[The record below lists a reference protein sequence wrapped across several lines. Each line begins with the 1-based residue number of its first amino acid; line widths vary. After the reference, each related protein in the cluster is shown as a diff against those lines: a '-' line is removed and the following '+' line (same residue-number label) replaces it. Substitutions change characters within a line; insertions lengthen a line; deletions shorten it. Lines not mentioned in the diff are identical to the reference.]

1 MAIRPREQAVID
13 RLHNVDLSRYAP
25 KPKPERKAGEKIP
38 KGLDALI
45 DEIREEAA
53 EERLELAL
61 QSARV
66 YLNRQY
72 GIEDQFMAAGL
83 SPTQARMV
91 QALEELEGRG
101 VPSAAIAPIQ
111 GGGELR
117 VHTKY
122 GTNPLTGQQEILP
135 FEVNGAPLVTHLGRN
150 VPMNGHEK
158 ATEYIQEQAML
169 LAGLPVTRGNVT
181 DKYAADFRVGN
192 QVVDGEIR
200 FDTEGQN
207 IPIQLYTDVAP
218 SDSRGMS
225 QYQVRD
231 TVKKL
236 IDKEMKKGKD
246 VIDAVEDLSR
256 QRVLSNHRGNRPP
269 TQGQVLYGGDK
280 RIDQL
285 IMPTL
290 TKAEA
295 EANKRA
301 RDTIAI
307 APQEIR
313 MVNLDAVNDAISEMD
328 AAQIQQNM
336 QVRANMGNN
345 LDGARGRVYVRVNQ
359 NAPGVS
365 YDLAD
370 RYPHAAQ
377 LYA

>member
-1 MAIRPREQAVID
+1 M
-13 RLHNVDLSRYAP
+13 SRWAP
-25 KPKPERKAGEKIP
+25 KPKTNKTMAGDDRINQLLTELKPIV
-38 KGLDALI
+38 
-45 DEIREEAA
+45 EA
-53 EERLELAL
+53 EERLQGLEDD
-61 QSARV
+61 ARV

-72 GIEDQFMAAGL
+72 GIEDQFIAAGL
-83 SPTQARMV
+83 TPKQARMV
-91 QALEELEGRG
+91 EALEELKGRG
-101 VPSAAIAPIQ
+101 VPRPARVGTPQ
-111 GGGELR
+111 GEMR
-117 VHTKY
+117 VHTTY
-122 GTNPLTGQQEILP
+122 GTNPLTQQQEILP
-135 FEVNGAPLVTHLGRN
+135 YMSNGSPLVTNLGRS

-169 LAGLPVTRGNVT
+169 LAGLPVSRGNVQ
-181 DKYAADFRVGN
+181 DKYAADFTVGN

-207 IPIQLYTDVAP
+207 IPVQLYTDVAP
-218 SDSRGMS
+218 SDSRGMD

-231 TVKKL
+231 KVKEL
-236 IDKEMKKGKD
+236 INKEMRGGKD
-246 VIDAVEDLSR
+246 VIDAVEDLGR
-256 QRVLSNHRGNRPP
+256 ARVLSNHRGNRPP
-269 TQGQVLYGGDK
+269 TQGKLMYDGDK

-290 TKAEA
+290 TKKEA

-307 APQEIR
+307 APKEIR
-313 MVNLDAVNDAISEMD
+313 MVNLDAVNDAISSMD
-328 AAQIQQNM
+328 AAQIQKNM

-377 LYA
+377 LYS

>member
-1 MAIRPREQAVID
+1 M
-13 RLHNVDLSRYAP
+13 SRWAP
-25 KPKPERKAGEKIP
+25 KSKPKQTMAGDERINQLLAELKPIVE
-38 KGLDALI
+38 
-45 DEIREEAA
+45 A
-53 EERLELAL
+53 EERLQGLEDD
-61 QSARV
+61 ARV

-72 GIEDQFMAAGL
+72 GIEDQFIAAGL
-83 SPTQARMV
+83 NPTQARMV
-91 QALEELEGRG
+91 EALEELKGRG
-101 VPSAAIAPIQ
+101 VPRPARVGTPE
-111 GGGELR
+111 GEMR
-117 VHTKY
+117 VHTTY
-122 GTNPLTGQQEILP
+122 GINPLTGQQEILP
-135 FEVNGAPLVTHLGRN
+135 YMSNGSPLVTNLGRN

-169 LAGLPVTRGNVT
+169 LAGLPVSRGNVNN
-181 DKYAADFRVGN
+181 KYAADFRVGN

-218 SDSRGMS
+218 SDSRGMD

-231 TVKKL
+231 KVKEL
-236 IDKEMKKGKD
+236 INKEMSSGKD
-246 VIDAVEDLSR
+246 VIDAVEDLGR
-256 QRVLSNHRGNRPP
+256 ARVLSNHRGNRPP
-269 TQGQVLYGGDK
+269 TQGKLLYDGDK

-290 TKAEA
+290 TKKEA

-307 APQEIR
+307 APKEIR
-313 MVNLDAVNDAISEMD
+313 MVNLDAVNDAISSMD
-328 AAQIQQNM
+328 AAQIQKNM

-377 LYA
+377 LYS